1 MLPKKLDIILALKA
15 IALADNATASEKRI
29 AAALLDH
36 FNRKTGRCDPSY
48 ETIAA
53 ILSINVRT
61 VGRGITK
68 FAKIDF
74 FKVITHGGVRQC
86 NSYQPNWPLFRIKEA
101 EWTRKRREHSN
112 RFKAPEM
119 SCSSRQDRPV
129 GEGQIALQTCSNNT
143 IPLISSAQEGP
154 QNILQVE
161 SGSPPNGLGIFA
173 ARIEKRL
180 GRATYHAWFRNVE
193 FVEAVNRV
201 IILSADSGQIKNR
214 IEQWYGPD
222 ILRCFEPQHENIVKI
237 DVIVR
242 KPNS

>member
-1 MLPKKLDIILALKA
+1 MLPKKLDITLALKA

-29 AAALLDH
+29 AVAVLDH

-68 FAKIDF
+68 FAKLDF
-74 FKVITHGGVRQC
+74 FRVAIHGGVRQC
-86 NSYQPNWPLFRIKEA
+86 NSYQPNWPLFRAMET
-101 EWTRKRREHSN
+101 EWRRRRREYAN

-119 SCSSRQDRPV
+119 SGSSRQDCPV
-129 GEGQIALQTCSNNT
+129 GEGQIALETYSNN
-143 IPLISSAQEGP
+143 ILPLTSSAQEGP
-154 QNILQVE
+154 QNDPPVG
-161 SGSPPNGLGIFA
+161 SVSPPNGLGIFA

-180 GRATYHAWFRNVE
+180 GRPIFYSWFRSVE
-193 FVEAVNRV
+193 FVEAKNGMVV
-201 IILSADSGQIKNR
+201 LSASSGQIKNR
-214 IEQWYGPD
+214 IEQWYGSD
-222 ILRCFEPQHENIVKI
+222 ILQCFEPEYENIVRV

-242 KPNS
+242 KPNP

>member
-1 MLPKKLDIILALKA
+1 MLPKKLDITLALKA

-29 AAALLDH
+29 AAAVLDH

-61 VGRGITK
+61 VGRGISK

-74 FKVITHGGVRQC
+74 FKVITHGGVGQC
-86 NSYQPNWPLFRIKEA
+86 NSYQPNWPLFRMMEV
-101 EWTRKRREHSN
+101 EWTRRRREYAN
-112 RFKAPEM
+112 RFRASKM
-119 SCSSRQDRPV
+119 SCSSRQDCPA
-129 GEGQIALQTCSNNT
+129 GEGQIVLQTYSNNT
-143 IPLISSAQEGP
+143 IPLTSSAREDP
-154 QNILQVE
+154 QDLPQVE

-180 GRATYHAWFRNVE
+180 GRAIYHAWFRNVK
-193 FVEAVNRV
+193 FVEAANGV
-201 IILSADSGQIKNR
+201 IIVSAGSEQIKNR

-222 ILRCFEPQHENIVKI
+222 IVRCFEPQHENIVRV

-242 KPNS
+242 KANS